1 MNIDRVKSCTTADA
15 SVNQL
20 LCMSEVDAQE
30 SERDV
35 HLPTLLLLL
44 LLLLLLQTF
53 DDAGQILEHSS
64 PMTGQGIPA
73 VLLLLPYSQ
82 V

>member
-1 MNIDRVKSCTTADA
+1 
-15 SVNQL
+15 
-20 LCMSEVDAQE
+20 MSEVDAQE
-30 SERDV
+30 SEGDV
-35 HLPTLLLLL
+35 HLPALL

-64 PMTGQGIPA
+64 PMTGQGQPA

>member
-1 MNIDRVKSCTTADA
+1 
-15 SVNQL
+15 
-20 LCMSEVDAQE
+20 MSEVDAQE

-44 LLLLLLQTF
+44 LLLLLQTF
-53 DDAGQILEHSS
+53 DDAGQILEYSS
-64 PMTGQGIPA
+64 PMTGQGQPA